1 MPHRKHHDFRGYY
14 ARQAKAIYRLQ
25 MREAIMRWTVEGVSD
40 TEIAARLG
48 QSIPTIRRYREESR
62 LQARMVALDPESAY
76 DRRADLPADPAR
88 TLKRGPGPGPH
99 VAGSWKNPLSRAK
112 PPQLPSPPPRRRIR
126 DVNDGHVELHRPIRL
141 PSELDPPESTS
152 IEVLTGTIVL
162 DPDEILDD
170 PEIEDLRNR
179 CLDLRKAMYTFREM
193 GQELGISE
201 QDARAH
207 TAYALRS
214 LQDSD
219 TTHADLERRLMVE
232 QIDDMIRA
240 IRPQT
245 VSTKGKE
252 PVLEAIDRML
262 KLMDR
267 KAKLLGL
274 DQAESVDIMIRLQRL
289 ADEGNYD
296 MVELMD
302 LAKDTL
308 AHHRIKMPL
317 HLVSGEQD
325 TDDAPAETG

>member
-1 MPHRKHHDFRGYY
+1 MTPRKRHDWSGYY
-14 ARQAKAIYRLQ
+14 AREAKAIYALQ
-25 MREAIMRWTVEGVSD
+25 MRESIMRWTVNGVPD
-40 TEIAARLG
+40 TEIAKRLG
-48 QSIPTIRRYREESR
+48 QSVSTIRRYREQSR
-62 LQARMVALDPESAY
+62 AAARQASLNPDLAFDLRGDPPP
-76 DRRADLPADPAR
+76 DPRAR
-88 TLKRGPGPGPH
+88 VKRGPGPGPQ
-99 VAGSWKNPLSRAK
+99 VAGSWKNPRSRK
-112 PPQLPSPPPRRRIR
+112 SPPDPPPIRPRRRIE
-126 DVNDGHVELHRPIRL
+126 DVNQGIRP
-141 PSELDPPESTS
+141 PSDLDPPDPRKADAMRASM
-152 IEVLTGTIVL
+152 VALTGTIVL
-162 DPDEILDD
+162 DPDEILD
-170 PEIEDLRNR
+170 PAEITDLRNQ
-179 CLDLRKAMYTFREM
+179 CLDLRKAMYTFREVAAK
-193 GQELGISE
+193 LGISE
-201 QDARAH
+201 ADARAY
-207 TAYALRS
+207 TASALRS
-214 LQDSD
+214 LSDSE

-245 VSTKGKE
+245 VGSAETE

-317 HLVSGEQD
+317 HLLSGESDADD
-325 TDDAPAETG
+325 TPAETG